1 MSSGTYT
8 ETLNYATNFNVP
20 LLIHIV
26 VCSSGNFSRMKT
38 NTDIVYKR
46 NELHDE
52 LTKLREDNPRFRKN
66 DYDTNDFWE
75 VQRFNSYKI
84 EEIALMQQIEI
95 LTWCL
100 V

>member
-1 MSSGTYT
+1 
-8 ETLNYATNFNVP
+8 
-20 LLIHIV
+20 
-26 VCSSGNFSRMKT
+26 MKT

-52 LTKLREDNPRFRKN
+52 LTQLRENNPEFRKN
-66 DYDTNDFWE
+66 EYDKNDFWE
-75 VQRFNSYKI
+75 VQRFNRYKI
-84 EEIALMQQIEI
+84 DEIAIMQQIEI

>member
-1 MSSGTYT
+1 
-8 ETLNYATNFNVP
+8 
-20 LLIHIV
+20 
-26 VCSSGNFSRMKT
+26 MKT

-52 LTKLREDNPRFRKN
+52 LTRLRENNPKFRKN
-66 DYDTNDFWE
+66 EYDKNDFWE

-84 EEIALMQQIEI
+84 DEIALMQQIEI

>member
-1 MSSGTYT
+1 MALTF
-8 ETLNYATNFNVP
+8 AAWH
-20 LLIHIV
+20 IHFV
-26 VCSSGNFSRMKT
+26 MLSSGNFSRMKT
-38 NTDIVYKR
+38 NTDIVSKR